1 MRQNVLEF
9 KSDIK
14 EWVAAYKEGKDNH
27 WMHPIYCAYYIV
39 KHQIL
44 DPEKRKAFIEAD
56 IKHSYKALR
65 NDWERNSFRKVVN
78 DYIGRYPEETVCT
91 DK

>member
-1 MRQNVLEF
+1 MRTNHLNF
-9 KSDIK
+9 KTDIK
-14 EWVAAYKEGKDNH
+14 SWVDLKEKNPH

-44 DPEKRKAFIEAD
+44 DPVKREEIIQDD
-56 IKHSYKALR
+56 IKRSYKAL
-65 NDWERNSFRKVVN
+65 NSDWRKQFFKRTVN
-78 DYIGRYPEETVCT
+78 EFLNKYPEEIVCT

>member
-9 KSDIK
+9 KNDIK

-27 WMHPIYCAYYIV
+27 WMHPIYCAYYII

-44 DPEKRKAFIEAD
+44 DPNKQKEFIEED
-56 IKHSYKALR
+56 IKRSYKAL
-65 NDWERNSFRKVVN
+65 NDNWTKHAFRKVVN
-78 DYIGRYPEETVCT
+78 EYLGLYSEETVCANQ
-91 DK
+91 

>member
-1 MRQNVLEF
+1 MRTNALKF
-9 KSDIK
+9 KQDIK
-14 EWVAAYKEGKDNH
+14 EWVALKEKNPH

-44 DPEKRKAFIEAD
+44 DHEKWQSIIEDD
-56 IKHSYKALR
+56 IKRSYKAL
-65 NDWERNSFRKVVN
+65 NSDYYKRLFRKVVDDFLN
-78 DYIGRYPEETVCT
+78 KYQEETVCT